1 MPGKPL
7 KILAINPGTR
17 YLGTAF
23 FEGTELLDWRV
34 KVIEGKWSGEKM
46 EIAKKTVSILMDC
59 WRPDVL
65 AIKLLHPA
73 RSSRNLKGFVAKV
86 KELSKRRG
94 LKIYQ
99 YSIKELEDF
108 FSPEEE
114 INKRKL
120 AEIIASQHPE
130 LLPELEKERS
140 RKNPYHLR
148 MFEAVAL
155 GLMCF
160 HQLDRQNHAQEQFKN
175 LSHRPRH

>member
-1 MPGKPL
+1 MPKEL
-7 KILAINPGTR
+7 KILAINPGSR
-17 YLGTAF
+17 YLGVASF
-23 FEGTELLDWRV
+23 QQAELRDWGV
-34 KVIEGKWSGEKM
+34 KVLKGKWSGEKM
-46 EIAKKTVSILMDC
+46 EMAKKTVSILMDC

-73 RSSRNLKGFVAKV
+73 RSSRNLKGLVAKV

-94 LKIYQ
+94 LKVYQ

-108 FSPEEE
+108 FSPKER

-120 AEIIASQHPE
+120 TEIIALQHAE

-155 GLMCF
+155 GSMCF
-160 HQLDRQNHAQEQFKN
+160 HQLDRQNHAHE
-175 LSHRPRH
+175 